1 MKKTDLNEIAKIEKA
16 ILEKYG
22 KEAIQNPKS
31 SWTED
36 KENKYLQDLAEFY
49 KKKQKETSIDVKD
62 GFVIKAKKRNVSEI
76 DTCPVCS
83 SRCTSLDDD
92 ICMLKYDC
100 CFECYIQYVENRE
113 ARWNSGWRPN
123 Q

>member
-16 ILEKYG
+16 ILERYG

-49 KKKQKETSIDVKD
+49 KKSN
-62 GFVIKAKKRNVSEI
+62 KRLLS
-76 DTCPVCS
+76 T
-83 SRCTSLDDD
+83 
-92 ICMLKYDC
+92 
-100 CFECYIQYVENRE
+100 
-113 ARWNSGWRPN
+113 
-123 Q
+123 